1 MLAAGHRLRR
11 SDDFRAVMRQGGK
24 AGTPSVVVY
33 LAQTGNAKS
42 MAGFAVSRA
51 VGGAVTRNLIKRRLR
66 AIMAALLPTLPAGTG
81 VVVRALPAAAE
92 FSFARLQRDVADA
105 VARAQAK
112 VFS

>member
-1 MLAAGHRLRR
+1 VLAAGHRLRR

-81 VVVRALPAAAE
+81 VAE